1 MKIGIV
7 GLGRMGGNIARR
19 LMRGGHQCVVWDRN
33 ADAVKELA
41 GEGAIPA
48 ASLDDMRGLLADPA
62 IWWVM
67 LPAGD
72 PTEQT
77 VAAIGAQAA
86 PPP

>member
-62 IWWVM
+62 IWWVR
-67 LPAGD
+67 
-72 PTEQT
+72 
-77 VAAIGAQAA
+77 
-86 PPP
+86 PPPGPPT